1 MAAHFAGEPRVTE
14 TGISNTELTEVTE
27 ENFGQLLDRAA
38 PPDPGEVAAAGV
50 AAGALATLWPFTL
63 AYRRGRIS
71 DQQLGAAFTRVLG
84 DAGVALAARVSY
96 ALVLGPVFAWYLL
109 ARGVLG
115 LTRAAAEIAEEGV
128 AAKGGAMEGVAERA
142 GTVHPWR
149 RLVWWGRARGMH
161 STKLG

>member
-1 MAAHFAGEPRVTE
+1 VAAHFAGEPRVTE

-115 LTRAAAEIAEEGV
+115 LTRAAAEIAEEGLRRREV
-128 AAKGGAMEGVAERA
+128 PWKGWRKELGRCIPGAGWSGGEGHEECTRQ
-142 GTVHPWR
+142 
-149 RLVWWGRARGMH
+149 
-161 STKLG
+161 S